1 VSLEMSK
8 IIHISSFNPNKDD
21 KFFFDTNIWMHL
33 FCSVGKYFE
42 SDVNAYSSF
51 FQKILEVGAK
61 IYTTSM
67 VISEFFNAYCKVEYH
82 LAKGERSTV
91 EFDYKKDFRKSREF
105 DELIGLLKN
114 IVKKKILK
122 NTTKLNDSFE
132 KINID
137 AIFDEKKDFD
147 FNDQYFIELCK
158 EHSIMIVTHDKD
170 FLDTEHDIV
179 ILTNRK
185 IPVCSK

>member
-1 VSLEMSK
+1 
-8 IIHISSFNPNKDD
+8 
-21 KFFFDTNIWMHL
+21 MHL